1 MLIQGDEAI
10 LLSYCNLRIR
20 VYKLYGY
27 SSQRE
32 NVEFLAWRSVCSKIH
47 YAYSSTFFLYNT
59 DNTSSED
66 IGWNA

>member
-27 SSQRE
+27 SSQHVKMWNFWHEGQFVVRFTMHIL
-32 NVEFLAWRSVCSKIH
+32 VL
-47 YAYSSTFFLYNT
+47 FLYNT

-66 IGWNA
+66 IG